1 MKAGARM
8 HPSIPAIVFFIWW
21 VVATVVF
28 SDRML
33 NADGDML
40 RHIRHG
46 EHMLETGGL
55 IHADPFSYTRGGDP
69 FVGFEYG
76 SQLVLALVHRAA
88 GLAGV
93 AIFAG
98 LLIGTAYALLTR
110 FLLSRGADPLLTY
123 LVSVGAAVLGSVH
136 WSARPHLFTLVGV
149 MLVLHLLE
157 PGAPASRGTLVRR
170 PMLRQALLAALL
182 FAIWSNLHGGFVFGL
197 VLIGIYFAGSVA
209 ELLVARW
216 SGGDAEPW
224 RDQALRYLTVGLAGL
239 AGTFATPNGIA
250 LHAHIIKFFGER
262 FLMDNTQEFLSPDFH
277 TLVGKLLLLALLGI
291 ITLFAVTPLRPD
303 LRRLFLVL
311 ALVYFALDARR
322 NIQLFGATVFPILAL
337 QYDAL
342 WRRVARWRIREVFE
356 RDAKLGRTLP
366 YAALLA
372 LAFGVVAAGRGEVG
386 GVKAVPNA
394 LDPTE
399 FPIAVVRRARAERVD
414 GRIFHD
420 FVWGGYILYA
430 WPEQKVFIDGGTDFY
445 GPALLATYMDVATL
459 RPGWRDS
466 LEARNI
472 SVVLVAPT
480 TTFAH
485 EVLRLPG
492 WRVRDCDATA
502 VLLQHDREGGEP
514 IAAPDSVLD
523 ACGARAP

>member
-1 MKAGARM
+1 MKPESRL
-8 HPSIPAIVFFIWW
+8 HPSIPAIVFIIWW
-21 VVATVVF
+21 IVASVVF
-28 SDRML
+28 PDRMI

-46 EHMLETGGL
+46 EQMLATGGL

-98 LLIGTAYALLTR
+98 LLIATAYALLAR
-110 FLLSRGADPLLTY
+110 FLLSRGVDPLLTY
-123 LVSVGAAVLGSVH
+123 LTGIAAAVLGSVH

-149 MLVLHLLE
+149 MLVLPLLE
-157 PGAPASRGTLVRR
+157 SPPRRDWKRLGAAF
-170 PMLRQALLAALL
+170 LL
-182 FAIWSNLHGGFVFGL
+182 FALWANLHGGFVFGF
-197 VLIGIYFAGSVA
+197 VLLGIYFMGSVL
-209 ELLVARW
+209 EMLLARRR
-216 SGGDAEPW
+216 G
-224 RDQALRYLTVGLAGL
+224 RDPEEWKERALGYLALGLAGL
-239 AGTFATPNGIA
+239 AGTFFTPNGVA
-250 LHAHIIKFFGER
+250 LHQHIIQFFGER

-277 TLVGKLLLLALLGI
+277 SLVGKLLLLALLGVLA
-291 ITLFAVTPLRPD
+291 LFALAPGRPD
-303 LRRLFLVL
+303 LRRLLLVL
-311 ALVYFALDARR
+311 GLVYFSLDARR
-322 NIQLFGATVFPILAL
+322 NIQLFGATVLPILAI

-342 WRRVARWRIREVFE
+342 WRRRPDWRGIGAVFE

-366 YAALLA
+366 YALL
-372 LAFGVVAAGRGEVG
+372 LVLLFGVVAAGRGSVA
-386 GVKAVPNA
+386 GVRVVPDA
-394 LDPTE
+394 LDPE
-399 FPIAVVRRARAERVD
+399 QFPVAIVERAREQDVR

-445 GPALLATYMDVATL
+445 GPALLKTYMDVASL
-459 RPGWRDS
+459 RPGWRDTLAAREVS
-466 LEARNI
+466 L
-472 SVVLVAPT
+472 VLVAPT

-485 EVLRLPG
+485 EVLRQPG

-502 VLLQHDREGGEP
+502 VLLEHSGMALV
-514 IAAPDSVLD
+514 AAPDSLLD
-523 ACGARAP
+523 ACSTGRP